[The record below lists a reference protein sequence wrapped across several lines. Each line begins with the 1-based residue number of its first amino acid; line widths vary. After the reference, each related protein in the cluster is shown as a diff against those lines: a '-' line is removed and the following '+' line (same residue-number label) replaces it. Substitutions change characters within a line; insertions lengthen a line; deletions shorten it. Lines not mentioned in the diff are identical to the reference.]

1 VFRSAPDALA
11 AALVAQRALYAES
24 WPAATPI
31 KVRMAL
37 HSGVAQLRD
46 GDYFGPPLNR
56 VSRLM
61 TAAHGGQTL
70 LSDLVYDN
78 CKDVLPRG
86 ARLKPLGV
94 HTLKDVPEPTTVFQ
108 LCHPSLQESFPPLSG
123 HAVDATQSVAVLPF
137 VNLSRDEENEYFAD
151 GLAEELLN
159 VLAKIHGLRVAARSS
174 AFTFKGKGATVAE
187 VGRAL
192 NVATVLEGS
201 VRNAGN
207 RMRISVQ
214 LVKVADGF
222 HLWSASYDRTLEDI
236 FAVQDDIAQSV
247 VKELRGTLLGGPID
261 ANAATQLTA
270 QLAAAVKGR
279 AADAEAHRLYL
290 QARHFIGRHT
300 HDDTAK
306 GIEYLKRAL
315 ERDPEFALAWAEL
328 SVAYT
333 NQVGQGWTAAGAG
346 LERARQAVARA
357 LALEPDLGEAHA
369 QTGWIRMT
377 YEWDW
382 RGAEASYG
390 RALESAPG
398 NAFVLRRVGWLAA
411 NFGRLDEAIG
421 LYHRSIE
428 QDALSAATYHSLGM
442 ALEAAGRVSEAEQAY
457 RKVLELSPQ
466 RTAAHAMLALDLLA
480 QGRGDEAL
488 EEGLREPDGWARLW
502 ALAIVC
508 HATGRRE
515 EADAALSELVAR
527 DGDGAAC
534 NIAQVHGARGETGLA
549 FEWLERA
556 YVQRDAGLSEMK
568 TQPLFRS
575 LHGDPR
581 WIMFLRKMGLT
592 D

>member
-1 VFRSAPDALA
+1 
-11 AALVAQRALYAES
+11 
-24 WPAATPI
+24 
-31 KVRMAL
+31 
-37 HSGVAQLRD
+37 
-46 GDYFGPPLNR
+46 
-56 VSRLM
+56 
-61 TAAHGGQTL
+61 
-70 LSDLVYDN
+70 
-78 CKDVLPRG
+78 
-86 ARLKPLGV
+86 
-94 HTLKDVPEPTTVFQ
+94 
-108 LCHPSLQESFPPLSG
+108 
-123 HAVDATQSVAVLPF
+123 
-137 VNLSRDEENEYFAD
+137 
-151 GLAEELLN
+151 
-159 VLAKIHGLRVAARSS
+159 
-174 AFTFKGKGATVAE
+174 
-187 VGRAL
+187 
-192 NVATVLEGS
+192 
-201 VRNAGN
+201 
-207 RMRISVQ
+207 
-214 LVKVADGF
+214 
-222 HLWSASYDRTLEDI
+222 
-236 FAVQDDIAQSV
+236 
-247 VKELRGTLLGGPID
+247 
-261 ANAATQLTA
+261 LTA

-300 HDDTAK
+300 REDTAK
-306 GIEYLKRAL
+306 GVEYLKRAL

-534 NIAQVHGARGETGLA
+534 NIAQVHGARGETDLA